1 MTPINQEDDAPPGV
15 PPWFV
20 WDGHGAEEDG
30 LGTAPRDSD
39 IWLARWLAAADDG
52 TTGGTLVAAAEAQ
65 AALAARLVHDRRVI
79 GAAKRLALAEAADIM
94 WLAGD
99 VGARDRLALYA
110 HGVQGAIDTR
120 DLQADWALRQLQ
132 GTGDPAGMSV
142 AELRAFLGL
151 LRRADGGAG
160 DWAEDQVALFPRPLG
175 EELDEGLAEWCGIA
189 ARLAGQHRLIRAA
202 VLERAWRWLGLSA
215 TEDPVTPLVVACRVA
230 AAPGMTFAPMAGA
243 ARRLRTFARGGSEAA
258 RLEAMLEAFAV
269 AAREASLGL
278 ERLASWQ
285 VRAGAAATTKAMR
298 AVVAA
303 LATRPVASSKAI
315 AAGAGLTPQAV
326 NGAARALLE
335 KGLISEV
342 TGQSRFRLWQAQF

>member
-1 MTPINQEDDAPPGV
+1 
-15 PPWFV
+15 
-20 WDGHGAEEDG
+20 
-30 LGTAPRDSD
+30 
-39 IWLARWLAAADDG
+39 
-52 TTGGTLVAAAEAQ
+52 
-65 AALAARLVHDRRVI
+65 
-79 GAAKRLALAEAADIM
+79 
-94 WLAGD
+94 
-99 VGARDRLALYA
+99 
-110 HGVQGAIDTR
+110 
-120 DLQADWALRQLQ
+120 
-132 GTGDPAGMSV
+132 
-142 AELRAFLGL
+142 
-151 LRRADGGAG
+151 
-160 DWAEDQVALFPRPLG
+160 
-175 EELDEGLAEWCGIA
+175 
-189 ARLAGQHRLIRAA
+189 
-202 VLERAWRWLGLSA
+202 
-215 TEDPVTPLVVACRVA
+215 
-230 AAPGMTFAPMAGA
+230 MTFAPMAGA

-269 AAREASLGL
+269 AAREASQGL